1 MDDQQLLRYSRHVL
15 LNDFGIA
22 GQERLMGS
30 HVLIVGAGGLGC
42 AVAMYLA
49 SAGI

>member
-30 HVLIVGAGGLGC
+30 HVLIIGAW
-42 AVAMYLA
+42 
-49 SAGI
+49 